1 MKITDIIEITIKQKI
16 LKVIVKQ
23 FQNYTLSVIILLT
36 LYFVSLIT

>member
-23 FQNYTLSVIILLT
+23 FQNYILSIIVLLT
-36 LYFVSLIT
+36 LYTLSLIT